1 MSRTTTK
8 KLLKKAYRNNER
20 DFTLGRNT
28 STMSLHER
36 KTKTKQDILNKSYK
50 KSKIYKKYLHR

>member
-1 MSRTTTK
+1 MARTTTK

-36 KTKTKQDILNKSYK
+36 KTKTKKDWLKKSYNKSK
-50 KSKIYKKYLHR
+50 LYKKYINR